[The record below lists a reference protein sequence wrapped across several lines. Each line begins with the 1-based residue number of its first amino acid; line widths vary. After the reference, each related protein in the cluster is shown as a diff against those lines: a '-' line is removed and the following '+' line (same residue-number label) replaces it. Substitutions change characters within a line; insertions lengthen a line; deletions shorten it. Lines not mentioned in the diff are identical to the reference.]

1 MAKRMSWN
9 STDSDDEEGRPAQPN
24 KKLDLWRQ
32 RWKRAKDILDDKGVE
47 LRSWRTGSDVCLEAV
62 RLVERTMREMGVEG
76 YGPNKEG
83 NERTGEGGGEVKVKD
98 LKK

>member
-1 MAKRMSWN
+1 MSWG
-9 STDSDDEEGRPAQPN
+9 STDSEDDDARPNVTAPN

-47 LRSWRTGSDVCLEAV
+47 LRSWRTGNDVCLEAV
-62 RLVERTMREMGVEG
+62 QLVERTMREMGVEG
-76 YGPNKEG
+76 YGTRKRG
-83 NERTGEGGGEVKVKD
+83 NEKTGEGGGEVKVKD